1 MKKVLFLV
9 LFSLV
14 IGLFFSFEKMNTNS
28 VETDYL
34 VIKIDSIKNWYL
46 ISASRN
52 DSVFKIVSMKTQVC
66 ECQKILNGKR
76 YNFDLQKRMENVLS
90 KNGMKLIPVNYLDV
104 SGANFDQNTDVFIP
118 RERGV
123 NGLYVC
129 KNLKGLCYF

>member
-14 IGLFFSFEKMNTNS
+14 IRLFFSFEKMNTNS

-90 KNGMKLIPVNYLDV
+90 KNGMKLKPVNYLDV
-104 SGANFDQNTDVFIP
+104 SGENFDQNTDVFIP

-129 KNLKGLCYF
+129 TNLKGLCYF